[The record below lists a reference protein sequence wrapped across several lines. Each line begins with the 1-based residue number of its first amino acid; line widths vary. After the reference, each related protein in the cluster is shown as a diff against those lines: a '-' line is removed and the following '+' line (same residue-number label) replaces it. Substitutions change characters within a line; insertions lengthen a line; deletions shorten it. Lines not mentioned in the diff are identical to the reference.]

1 MKRLF
6 QTISWVFMPIL
17 MPIYGLLVVMFTP
30 SEPYNL
36 ADGNSLYFYPFINKL
51 IILGFFLMFSVI
63 IPGAIYIVMQKL
75 NYLKTIEMD
84 DKEERKSPMIIMS
97 LCCLFLLYFFNSL
110 STELP
115 KYIYALCFSGAFIIS
130 LFSFINIRFKISL
143 HATGVGIF
151 TGFLMAYFVD
161 QIYFKVYFLALAF
174 ILSGLV
180 ITARLY
186 LQKHSFKEVILGY
199 FLSLLI
205 TFVLN
210 LYYPTATII

>member
-51 IILGFFLMFSVI
+51 IILGFFIMFSVI
-63 IPGAIYIVMQKL
+63 IPGVIYIVMQKL

-84 DKEERKSPMIIMS
+84 HKEERKSPMIIMS

-186 LQKHSFKEVILGY
+186 LQKHSFKEIILGY

-210 LYYPTATII
+210 LYYPSATII

>member
-17 MPIYGLLVVMFTP
+17 MPIYGLLIVMFTP

-51 IILGFFLMFSVI
+51 TILGFFLMFSVI

>member
-1 MKRLF
+1 
-6 QTISWVFMPIL
+6 
-17 MPIYGLLVVMFTP
+17 
-30 SEPYNL
+30 
-36 ADGNSLYFYPFINKL
+36 
-51 IILGFFLMFSVI
+51 
-63 IPGAIYIVMQKL
+63 
-75 NYLKTIEMD
+75 
-84 DKEERKSPMIIMS
+84 MS
-97 LCCLFLLYFFNSL
+97 LCCLFLLSFFNSL

-115 KYIYALCFSGAFIIS
+115 KYIYALSFSGAFIIS

-186 LQKHSFKEVILGY
+186 LQKHSFKEIILGY

>member
-17 MPIYGLLVVMFTP
+17 MPIYGLLIVMFTP

>member
-1 MKRLF
+1 MRNASSCIFSSEKGNAIERVTVDLGA
-6 QTISWVFMPIL
+6 TTRGRAYRSKAMSCKKD
-17 MPIYGLLVVMFTP
+17 YG
-30 SEPYNL
+30 Y
-36 ADGNSLYFYPFINKL
+36 
-51 IILGFFLMFSVI
+51 II
-63 IPGAIYIVMQKL
+63 
-75 NYLKTIEMD
+75 IEMD